1 MANEITFGEV
11 SRKNLYETVADKL
24 EESIMSNSALVG
36 TKLPPEQTVA
46 ENYGVSR
53 NVVREAF
60 KTLHERGIIEVK
72 NGEGAYVSKPSTEML
87 AAMLNRMVKLE
98 SVPAGEFFELRWT
111 LEVSACQ
118 LVARRIDESTIDR
131 LYELKEEIKA
141 NKNNPEK
148 QAELDIEFHRTIV
161 SASGNKTYSA
171 IFAPLAASLF
181 EAQVKSW
188 DTHESREESILMH
201 ERIYAALKAHDGDLT
216 QQLVE
221 EHLRRSVVEVYAAM
235 KRK

>member
-72 NGEGAYVSKPSTEML
+72 NGEGAYVSKPS
-87 AAMLNRMVKLE
+87 LE
-98 SVPAGEFFELRWT
+98 RYHV
-111 LEVSACQ
+111 
-118 LVARRIDESTIDR
+118 
-131 LYELKEEIKA
+131 
-141 NKNNPEK
+141 
-148 QAELDIEFHRTIV
+148 
-161 SASGNKTYSA
+161 
-171 IFAPLAASLF
+171 
-181 EAQVKSW
+181 
-188 DTHESREESILMH
+188 
-201 ERIYAALKAHDGDLT
+201 
-216 QQLVE
+216 
-221 EHLRRSVVEVYAAM
+221 
-235 KRK
+235 